1 MITREVRTICWDLR
15 EHATKICQNFEMI
28 TLTKRKKIISQSCH
42 IWKTDFDKDDDD
54 GDKK

>member
-1 MITREVRTICWDLR
+1 
-15 EHATKICQNFEMI
+15 MI